1 MGWPNGSAESDVID
15 PLDLVDIDSQLD
27 DSERQWRDRT
37 GAFVDTHVRTDVE
50 SWYAHEHFPA
60 EIVRPLGELGV
71 LGMHLQDYGCAGAN
85 AVSYGLACMELE
97 AGDSGLRSFVSVQG
111 SLVMYGL
118 WRFGSDEHKKDWL
131 PRMAT
136 GDAVGCFGLTE
147 PSAGSNPGQMRTVA
161 RRDGSDWILNGHKRW
176 STNGI
181 VADVAIVWA
190 QTDNGILGF
199 VVPTATQGFRATP
212 ITGKHSLRTSAASE
226 LHLEDCRVPTAAV
239 LPGVVGLSGPLACL
253 NEARFGVLWGT
264 LGAARD
270 CYAAAVEHAITR
282 EQFGKP
288 IGEFQLIQQKLVDM
302 AIEINK
308 GHLLALHLG
317 RLKDA
322 GALRHQQTSVGKLN
336 NTREAARVARIARS
350 VLGGDG
356 VTDRFSVMRHL
367 ANLESVLTYEGTEE
381 MHTLILGEAITGL
394 RAFT

>member
-1 MGWPNGSAESDVID
+1 MID

-37 GAFVDTHVRTDVE
+37 RAFVDTHVRTDVE

-118 WRFGSDEHKKDWL
+118 WRFGSDDHKKDWL
-131 PRMAT
+131 PHMAT

-161 RRDGSDWILNGHKRW
+161 RHDGSDWILNGHKRW

-181 VADVAIVWA
+181 VSDVAIVWA

-199 VVPTATQGFRATP
+199 VVPTATQGFHATP

-226 LHLEDCRVPTAAV
+226 LHLEDCRLPADAV

-270 CYAAAVEHAITR
+270 CYAAAVEHATTR

-350 VLGGDG
+350 VLVGDG